1 MSLPSSQQVSEIKH
15 QESFSED
22 SSQSEQVAELEAQ
35 KQELQEALEV
45 FRQRA
50 RDMAV
55 QKDAQIQRLKFLNA
69 KLDAFVKT
77 QLSPD
82 QAAKLTA
89 FTPEE
94 LAQLEEGEPE
104 AAAPVNEQPRSQEN
118 MEYLKNVFV
127 KYLEYLALNNQKE
140 IHTIEHLL
148 FTELRVSKDEA
159 ARLNLLREQNSFWKK
174 YLSLPAQTTQQK
186 VFSAGG
192 LRKKLFGGM
201 S

>member
-1 MSLPSSQQVSEIKH
+1 
-15 QESFSED
+15 
-22 SSQSEQVAELEAQ
+22 
-35 KQELQEALEV
+35 
-45 FRQRA
+45 
-50 RDMAV
+50 MAV
-55 QKDAQIQRLKFLNA
+55 QKDSQIQRLKFLNA
-69 KLDAFVKT
+69 KLDAYVKT
-77 QLSPD
+77 QLSSE
-82 QAAKLTA
+82 QAAKLVA
-89 FTPEE
+89 LTPEE
-94 LAQLEEGEPE
+94 LAQLEEEEP
-104 AAAPVNEQPRSQEN
+104 AATSPVNEQPQIPTQQEN

-148 FTELRVSKDEA
+148 FTELRVSKEEA
-159 ARLNLLREQNSFWKK
+159 ARLNLLREQTSFWKK